1 MLVPLQPS
9 LCDIMATPV
18 FIDGLRS
25 HFPRAG
31 QFESRVAVVG
41 MRVDAR
47 TRPGVVAA
55 WGVWWPKLAPG
66 GHNVN
71 AVTSQRLTDLGRG
84 PTFYD
89 CLVDVVAEEEV
100 SDSAQG
106 AVRADAA
113 G

>member
-1 MLVPLQPS
+1 
-9 LCDIMATPV
+9 
-18 FIDGLRS
+18 
-25 HFPRAG
+25 
-31 QFESRVAVVG
+31 
-41 MRVDAR
+41 
-47 TRPGVVAA
+47 
-55 WGVWWPKLAPG
+55 
-66 GHNVN
+66 VN